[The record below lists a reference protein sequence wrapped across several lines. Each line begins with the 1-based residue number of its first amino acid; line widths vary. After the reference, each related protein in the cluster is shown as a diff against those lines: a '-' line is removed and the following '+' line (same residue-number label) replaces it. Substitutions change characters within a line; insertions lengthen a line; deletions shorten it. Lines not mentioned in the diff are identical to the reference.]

1 VRSRKPLYVIGAA
14 AAVSLWGGWVGLG
27 MDSGFGLVHLFP
39 GVPVFG
45 RLQVNLAIT
54 LPVSMEVY
62 GAVALG
68 FALDRTINERA
79 RRYALVTGCLSFA
92 VGMAAQA
99 MFHLLTSWHL
109 SAAPWWVVM
118 FVSWVPVLV
127 LGMGAGLYHLAG
139 EEAPAATEAQPVPDR
154 GMDDMRAELVLL
166 RAARLELQAAQAALA
181 DRPPAPPSG
190 PQDPL
195 ADLDAG
201 PPDAPVPVRGP
212 DQPPRSPSKLDAMD
226 PAELARMVRTLTR
239 NALADALGVGRS
251 TADRLRREHGV
262 GQANGSPLEVNGA
275 SH

>member
-39 GVPVFG
+39 GVPVLG
-45 RLQVNLAIT
+45 RIVVNLAIT

-79 RRYALVTGCLSFA
+79 RKYAMWTGCASFA

-127 LGMGAGLYHLAG
+127 LGMAAGLYHVAADAK
-139 EEAPAATEAQPVPDR
+139 APAATEAQPEPSRTEDELR
-154 GMDDMRAELVLL
+154 HELALTRAV
-166 RAARLELQAAQAALA
+166 RLELEAARSALA
-181 DRPPAPPSG
+181 SGPPSAG
-190 PQDPL
+190 PVDPL
-195 ADLDAG
+195 ADLESR
-201 PPDAPVPVRGP
+201 PPEEAAEPVRGTGATPAWREMAP
-212 DQPPRSPSKLDAMD
+212 DALARLVLTLSRN
-226 PAELARMVRTLTR
+226 ELAAR
-239 NALADALGVGRS
+239 LGCGRS
-251 TADRLRREHGV
+251 TADRLREEHGV
-262 GQANGSPLEVNGA
+262 GKANGRRLEGVNGA
-275 SH
+275 NH